1 MWKQNL
7 HREKNCKTASWT
19 LEENKY
25 FPDLCIT
32 VTNIR
37 TGLDCYCLLP
47 GELWWRSSKK
57 LLYKD
62 PGDNEPRWWLGE
74 TLWKAFDST
83 YQVSEQHS
91 HCPTDTWG
99 GNQKTNWSSLC
110 YYMKSDNTCQIHPR
124 RGRSHHS
131 HSRSHHKVSGNIL
144 WCQAENLQVT
154 K

>member
-99 GNQKTNWSSLC
+99 GTRKPIDHPFVITWKVTTLAKYTPEEDVVIIVTVAVTIKSVATYYGVRQKSF
-110 YYMKSDNTCQIHPR
+110 R
-124 RGRSHHS
+124 
-131 HSRSHHKVSGNIL
+131 
-144 WCQAENLQVT
+144 
-154 K
+154 